1 MIALVRSNC
10 RWHSAEEQLT
20 KVHAAFTITVY
31 LLRVNRAL
39 SLRARFRA
47 NSPPGW
53 SQKMLRNLLLA
64 TLFMWAAK
72 GIIRAQC
79 VPPEWFPK
87 TETFSAIADIQGQGP
102 AGSELHLE
110 EQGKRVAATL
120 RDYRGKAIPVVT
132 KLQGS
137 IEESK
142 SVGGGPATCKVRLS
156 GKENRGAVGVEGEIT
171 PIYFKGIITRRVGK
185 EGFSYRLS

>member
-1 MIALVRSNC
+1 
-10 RWHSAEEQLT
+10 
-20 KVHAAFTITVY
+20 
-31 LLRVNRAL
+31 
-39 SLRARFRA
+39 
-47 NSPPGW
+47 
-53 SQKMLRNLLLA
+53 MLRNLLLA

-87 TETFSAIADIQGQGP
+87 TEIFSAIADIQGQGP

-110 EQGKRVAATL
+110 EQGKRAAATL

-142 SVGGGPATCKVRLS
+142 PVGGGPATCKVRLS
-156 GKENRGAVGVEGEIT
+156 GKENRGPVEVEGEIT
-171 PIYFKGIITRRVGK
+171 PVYQSSAKSLGVDAGDGQRDDVNTRCLQDISK
-185 EGFSYRLS
+185 IEY